1 MESPSSDSGGV
12 AAFLPR
18 LLDEAPPFVFF
29 LEDITAVAVLANVA
43 ELESSS
49 LRDLYLRSEVK
60 CRVERALIHA
70 RFLAPH
76 DSARRGPAADWCML
90 RATVV
95 VELGFQLCTRP
106 TALVSCTRHMSQKKE
121 NE

>member
-1 MESPSSDSGGV
+1 MESSDSGGV
-12 AAFLPR
+12 AAFLELR
-18 LLDEAPPFVFF
+18 LLGEAPPFVFF

-49 LRDLYLRSEVK
+49 LRDFYLRSEVK
-60 CRVERALIHA
+60 CRVERALVHA

>member
-1 MESPSSDSGGV
+1 MAFGLGPELLTLLDGGGCSS
-12 AAFLPR
+12 LPR
-18 LLDEAPPFVFF
+18 RGRFF
-29 LEDITAVAVLANVA
+29 EDITAVAVLANVA

-90 RATVV
+90 RATDV
-95 VELGFQLCTRP
+95 VELWIQLCTRP

>member
-1 MESPSSDSGGV
+1 MESSFSDSGGV
-12 AAFLPR
+12 ADFLFLLPGVSR
-18 LLDEAPPFVFF
+18 AAPLLDFF

-70 RFLAPH
+70 RAC
-76 DSARRGPAADWCML
+76 RGPAADWCML
-90 RATVV
+90 RATDVL
-95 VELGFQLCTRP
+95 EFNCPRLMHETNCSRWLHET
-106 TALVSCTRHMSQKKE
+106 S
-121 NE
+121 

>member
-1 MESPSSDSGGV
+1 MATFV
-12 AAFLPR
+12 APDFLT
-18 LLDEAPPFVFF
+18 LLDGGGSSPVPRRGRFF
-29 LEDITAVAVLANVA
+29 EDITAVAVLANVA

-95 VELGFQLCTRP
+95 VELGIQLCTRP

>member
-1 MESPSSDSGGV
+1 M
-12 AAFLPR
+12 AAFLPPDLT
-18 LLDEAPPFVFF
+18 LLDGGGTSLLPRRSCFF
-29 LEDITAVAVLANVA
+29 EDITAVADLANVA

-90 RATVV
+90 RATDVLGWGFNCARDQLLSLVV
-95 VELGFQLCTRP
+95 RGTC
-106 TALVSCTRHMSQKKE
+106 HKKE
-121 NE
+121 TNCSR